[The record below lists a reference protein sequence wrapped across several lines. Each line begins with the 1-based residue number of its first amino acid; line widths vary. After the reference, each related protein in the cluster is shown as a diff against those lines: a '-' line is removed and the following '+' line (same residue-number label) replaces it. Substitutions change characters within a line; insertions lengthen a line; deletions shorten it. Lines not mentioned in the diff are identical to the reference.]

1 MKAEYPEIVNS
12 PRICNGPHALNFSY
26 GDKRFREEVE
36 AVDPS
41 FLEMF
46 SFPLIEGDSTTAL
59 SNPHSVVMTQR
70 MAFKYFGNKDPIGQV
85 IKVEN
90 KYDFQVTGVLA
101 ELPHNSILQ
110 FDFLVPIEFLTELWN
125 FPELLTRWSD
135 FSFTTYVQ
143 LQNNASFKEVSRK
156 IAGRIQEGDEG
167 FEGDAFLWSFTKLYL
182 HGLGT
187 GRRRMAIMRMLFL
200 IAVFILLIAC
210 INFMNLTFFDLDYYR
225 PK

>member
-12 PRICNGPHALNFSY
+12 ARLCNGPHALNFSY

-36 AVDPS
+36 AGDPS

-46 SFPLIEGDSTTAL
+46 SFPPDHGRFNQST
-59 SNPHSVVMTQR
+59 
-70 MAFKYFGNKDPIGQV
+70 F
-85 IKVEN
+85 N

-101 ELPHNSILQ
+101 ELLHNSILQ
-110 FDFLVPIEFLTELWN
+110 FDFLVPIEFLTELWH
-125 FPELLTRWSD
+125 FPKLLTRWSD
-135 FSFTTYVQ
+135 FSFTTYTP